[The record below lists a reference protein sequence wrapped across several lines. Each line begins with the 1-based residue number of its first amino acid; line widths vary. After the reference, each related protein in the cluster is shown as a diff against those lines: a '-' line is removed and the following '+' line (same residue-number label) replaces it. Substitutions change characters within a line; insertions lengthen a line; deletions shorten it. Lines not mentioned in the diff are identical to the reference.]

1 MKQYKP
7 TYSYGIT
14 TSNPSNPSRFW
25 TCGYPVPSKKTE
37 ANRGGINKI
46 NDSIRY
52 GSRNTNKDLINFS
65 LDNNGPIHECPPPVP
80 TPTLTSPY
88 SYTNPIT
95 ITEIP

>member
-1 MKQYKP
+1 MIYRP